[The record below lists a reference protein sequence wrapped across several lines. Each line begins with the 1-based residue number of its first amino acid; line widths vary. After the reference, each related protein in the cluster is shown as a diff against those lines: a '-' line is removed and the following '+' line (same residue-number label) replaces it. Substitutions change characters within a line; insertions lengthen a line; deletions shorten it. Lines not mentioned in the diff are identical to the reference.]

1 VHEIEL
7 VHQHFGILDHVPI
20 GVLLLKHDYT
30 VLFWNSCMEDWT
42 GIPRAD
48 IMSTDVRLRYPHLD
62 TPKFT
67 DRLRDIFAGGP
78 PTVFSA
84 QIHGQVIPIDI
95 GHSRLQI
102 QQTIVTSTPSLVATG
117 YYALFSIQ
125 DVTDLT
131 HRIRSYRI
139 MRDQALAEVTER
151 KKAEANLLK
160 AQEELESRIK
170 ERTADLVAVN
180 DHLQTEVAERKHAEQ
195 ELKKLL
201 STLNTLVEHIPEGVV
216 LLDPDCRIVLF
227 NTIGREYL
235 GILSAACVGE
245 VLSDISGTSVR
256 EIFLNAQATVWHEIT
271 VSGSHDRTFEIGG
284 SVISQSGGGNKG
296 IVLVIKEVTDEKI
309 RQERLY
315 TQERL
320 AAVGQLA
327 AGIAHDF
334 NNILTG
340 IIGFTEVLL
349 SEGRLGSVDSE
360 ILETVRQSGLRAAY
374 LIRQILDF
382 SRKSNTEMRPMEM
395 AEFLNEFS
403 MFIRRTIQEN
413 IHVTLVNDP
422 VEYIVR
428 ADPTKIHQ
436 VLTNLSLNARDAMPD
451 GGTLAISLLRRTV
464 LHTEKPPVP
473 DMPDG
478 DWVVL
483 SVADTGC
490 GIPTEVIP
498 HIFEPFFTTKD
509 TGKGTGL
516 GLAQVYG
523 IIKQHGGFIDVS
535 SMIGKGSVFTIYL
548 PVCAATELEA
558 VEQLNVES
566 FDGQNTGILVVEDYE
581 AVRSMISRILSKL
594 NFTIYTAGNGREAL
608 EVYERNKDSI
618 RLIITDLVMPEL
630 DGIEMSKIIKSRNPA
645 VKILAISGYPLG
657 SEWKNLYDAGITECI
672 QKPFERLALIH
683 AVCSLLKKEELPSP

>member
-1 VHEIEL
+1 MHEIGL
-7 VHQHFGILDHVPI
+7 VHKRLGILDQVPI

-42 GIPRAD
+42 GIQRAD
-48 IMSTDVRLRYPHLD
+48 IMATDIRLRYPHLA
-62 TPKFT
+62 TPQFT
-67 DRLRDIFAGGP
+67 DRLLDIFAGGP

-84 QIHGQVIPIDI
+84 QIHGRIIPIDF
-95 GHSRLQI
+95 GHGHQV
-102 QQTIVTSTPSLVATG
+102 QQTIVTSTPSLVETG

-131 HRIRSYRI
+131 HTIRSYRA

-160 AQEELESRIK
+160 AQEELESRIR
-170 ERTADLVAVN
+170 ERTADLVLVN
-180 DHLQTEVAERKHAEQ
+180 SSLQTEVAERKHAEQ

-201 STLNTLVEHIPEGVV
+201 STLNTLVEHIPGGVV
-216 LLDPDCRIVLF
+216 LLDPDYRIVLF

-235 GILSAACVGE
+235 SILSPACVGE
-245 VLSDISGTSVR
+245 VLSDISGRSVR
-256 EIFLNAQATVWHEIT
+256 EIFQNAQATIWHEIT
-271 VSGSHDRTFEIGG
+271 VCGSNDRTFEISG
-284 SVISQSGGGNKG
+284 SVIGQSGGSNRGT
-296 IVLVIKEVTDEKI
+296 VLVITDVTDERI
-309 RQERLY
+309 RQERLH

-382 SRKSNTEMRPMEM
+382 SRKSNTEMQPMEM
-395 AEFLNEFS
+395 AAFLNEFS
-403 MFIRRTIQEN
+403 KFIRRTIQEK
-413 IHVTLVNDP
+413 IHVSLVHETA
-422 VEYIVR
+422 EYIVR
-428 ADPTKIHQ
+428 ADPTKIQQ
-436 VLTNLSLNARDAMPD
+436 VLTNLSLNARDAMPE
-451 GGTLAISLLRRTV
+451 GGTLTIALLHRTV

-478 DWVVL
+478 NWVVL
-483 SVADTGC
+483 SVADNGC
-490 GIPTEVIP
+490 GMPSEIIP

-523 IIKQHGGFIDVS
+523 IIKQHGGFIDVNS
-535 SMIGKGSVFTIYL
+535 IAGKGSVFTIYL
-548 PVCAATELEA
+548 PVCAATELTA
-558 VEQLNVES
+558 VEQPTVES
-566 FDGQNTGILVVEDYE
+566 FDGQNAGILVVEDYE
-581 AVRSMISRILSKL
+581 AVRSMISSILSKL
-594 NFTIYTAGNGREAL
+594 NFTIYTAENGKEAL
-608 EVYERNKDSI
+608 EVYEQNKDSI
-618 RLIITDLVMPEL
+618 RLIITDLVMPEM
-630 DGIEMSKIIKSRNPA
+630 DGIEMSRIIKSMNPA

-657 SEWKNLYDAGITECI
+657 SEWKHLYEAGITECI
-672 QKPFERLALIH
+672 QKPFERLTLIH
-683 AVCSLLKKEELPSP
+683 AVCSQLKKGS